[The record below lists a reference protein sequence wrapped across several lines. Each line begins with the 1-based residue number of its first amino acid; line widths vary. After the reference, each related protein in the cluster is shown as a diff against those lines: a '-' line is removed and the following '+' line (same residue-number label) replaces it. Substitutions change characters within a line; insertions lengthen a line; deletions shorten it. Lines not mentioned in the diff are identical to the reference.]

1 MPQTVTKTQSTISV
15 EDRRLQAKKV
25 SKKTII
31 YVLLSIYGVVNAY
44 PILWMI
50 LNSFKDNMD
59 FAKNPFGLPVQWLF
73 ENYKTA
79 WETARLDTYFLN
91 SVIVSVTA
99 VIITVFAGA
108 LASYFL
114 ARFTFK
120 WSKSMYGFFVFG
132 MLIPIHATLVPMFL
146 LMKHLG
152 LLNTHLGLIFPYIA
166 FNLPITIFILV
177 SFMKAFPSDIEE
189 SAIMDGCGVFRIF
202 WSIILPMTKP
212 AIATVV
218 ILNFINNWNEFS
230 FALVLI
236 NDEALKTLP
245 LGLANFAGQFT
256 TNYGAQMA
264 GLTIAIIPTIVIYM
278 LLEEHLVKGMTA
290 GAVKG

>member
-1 MPQTVTKTQSTISV
+1 MAHVMV
-15 EDRRLQAKKV
+15 EKQKNTELRKESNKGRRF
-25 SKKTII
+25 SKKALI
-31 YVLLSIYGVVNAY
+31 YLLLVIYGLVNAY
-44 PILWMI
+44 PMFWMF
-50 LNSFKDNMD
+50 LNSFKSNID

-73 ENYKTA
+73 DNYKTA
-79 WETARLDTYFLN
+79 WETAKLGTYFFN
-91 SVIVSVTA
+91 SVIVSVAA
-99 VIITVFAGA
+99 VAVTIFAGA
-108 LASYFL
+108 IASYFL
-114 ARFTFK
+114 ARFAFK
-120 WSKSMYGFFVFG
+120 WGKMVYAFFVFG

-146 LMKHLG
+146 LMKSLG
-152 LLNTHLGLIFPYIA
+152 LLNTHLGLILPYIA

-177 SFMKAFPSDIEE
+177 SFMKSFPRDIEE

-202 WSIILPMTKP
+202 FSIILPMTRP
-212 AIATVV
+212 ALATVI

-236 NDEALKTLP
+236 NDDSLKTLP

-264 GLTIAIIPTIVIYM
+264 GLTMAVIPVIIIYL
-278 LLEEHLVKGMTA
+278 LLEDHLVKGMTA

>member
-1 MPQTVTKTQSTISV
+1 MPQTVVGKPTDIERIDEPKS
-15 EDRRLQAKKV
+15 RRI
-25 SKKTII
+25 SKKMLI
-31 YVLLSIYGVVNAY
+31 YILLFIYGLVNAY
-44 PILWMI
+44 PIFWMF
-50 LNSFKDNMD
+50 LNSFKSNIE
-59 FAKNPFGLPVQWLF
+59 FAKSPFGLPVEWLF

-91 SVIVSVTA
+91 SIIVSVVA
-99 VIITVFAGA
+99 VIVTVFAGA

-114 ARFTFK
+114 SRFRFR
-120 WSKSMYGFFVFG
+120 WGRAMYAFFVFG

-146 LMKHLG
+146 LMKELG
-152 LLNTHLGLIFPYIA
+152 LLNTHIGLIFPYIA

-177 SFMKAFPSDIEE
+177 SFMSAFPKDIEE

-212 AIATVV
+212 ALATVV
-218 ILNFINNWNEFS
+218 ILNFINNWNEFA

-236 NDEALKTLP
+236 NEESLKTLP

-264 GLTIAIIPTIVIYM
+264 GLTMAIIPTILIYL

>member
-1 MPQTVTKTQSTISV
+1 MPQTIFNNQRNISV
-15 EDRRLQAKKV
+15 EDRTLKAKKV

-31 YVLLSIYGVVNAY
+31 YLLLGVYALINAY
-44 PILWMI
+44 PILWMF

-59 FAKNPFGLPVQWLF
+59 FAKNPFGLPVQWMF

-91 SVIVSVTA
+91 SVIVSVAA

-114 ARFTFK
+114 ARFTYK
-120 WSKSMYGFFVFG
+120 WGKAMYGFFVFG
-132 MLIPIHATLVPMFL
+132 MLIPIHATLVPMFI
-146 LMKHLG
+146 LMKNIG
-152 LLNTHLGLIFPYIA
+152 LLNTHIGLILPYIA

-177 SFMKAFPSDIEE
+177 SFMRAFPSDIEE

-218 ILNFINNWNEFS
+218 ILNFIHNWNEFS

-264 GLTIAIIPTIVIYM
+264 GLTIAIIPTIIIYM

>member
-1 MPQTVTKTQSTISV
+1 MAQPAYQRNTNVSV
-15 EDRRLQAKKV
+15 QEGIEKKQKNV
-25 SKKTII
+25 KKTFI
-31 YVLLSIYGVVNAY
+31 YFILMIYALVNTY
-44 PILWMI
+44 PIIWMVI
-50 LNSFKDNMD
+50 NSFKNNIE
-59 FAKNPFGLPVQWLF
+59 FSKKPFSLPEVWQF

-79 WETARLDTYFLN
+79 WKTAHLDTYLLN
-91 SVIVSVTA
+91 SIIVSVSA
-99 VIITVFAGA
+99 VILTVFLGA

-114 ARFTFK
+114 ARFSFK
-120 WSKSMYGFFVFG
+120 WGKYIYTFFTFG
-132 MLIPIHATLVPMFL
+132 MLIPVHATLVPLFL
-146 LMKHLG
+146 LMKNLG
-152 LLNTHLGLIFPYIA
+152 LLNTHVGLILPYIA

-177 SFMKAFPSDIEE
+177 SFMKSFPLDIEE

-202 WSIILPMTKP
+202 WHIILPMTRP
-212 AIATVV
+212 ALATVV

-230 FALVLI
+230 FALVLV
-236 NDEALKTLP
+236 NDESLKTLP

-264 GLTIAIIPTIVIYM
+264 GLTLAIIPTIIIYV

>member
-1 MPQTVTKTQSTISV
+1 MVQSTISERPSV
-15 EDRRLQAKKV
+15 GEKQAKKRKFT
-25 SKKTII
+25 KKTII
-31 YVLLSIYGVVNAY
+31 YLLLTLFALVNAY
-44 PILWMI
+44 PIFWMF
-50 LNSFKDNMD
+50 LNSFKDNAD
-59 FAKNPFGLPVQWLF
+59 FSSNPFGLPVQWMF
-73 ENYKTA
+73 ENYVTA
-79 WETARLDTYFLN
+79 WETARLDVYFLN
-91 SVIVSVTA
+91 SLIVSVGA
-99 VIITVFAGA
+99 VVITVATGA

-114 ARFTFK
+114 ARFRFK
-120 WSKSMYGFFVFG
+120 MSKMVYGFFVFG
-132 MLIPIHATLVPMFL
+132 LLIPIHATLVPLFIL
-146 LMKHLG
+146 ERQLG
-152 LLNTHLGLIFPYIA
+152 LLNTHIGLILPYIA
-166 FNLPITIFILV
+166 FNLPLTIFILT
-177 SFMKAFPSDIEE
+177 SFMRAFPKDIEE

-245 LGLANFAGQFT
+245 LGLTNFSGQFT

-264 GLTIAIIPTIVIYM
+264 GLTMAIVPILIIYM
-278 LLEEHLVKGMTA
+278 LLEKHIVKGMTA